1 MRPALFTP
9 LVIFLVILLLGYI
22 GFQLEDPHRL
32 PSALVGKPFPDFA
45 AQRLEGGDGALV
57 GREDLL
63 GGPTLV
69 NVWATWCPTCRAE
82 HEELLRIRASAP
94 VRIIGVNY
102 KDDPAKA
109 RRWLRDY
116 GDPYEFNLVDPDGAL
131 GVELGVYGAPET
143 FLLNAAGE
151 VVFKQVGAITESVWR
166 RELAPRLA
174 ALGVVVSAAPNA
186 RPSETPVAFPVPP
199 AAPRQSDVGSR

>member
-1 MRPALFTP
+1 MRPALFAP
-9 LVIFLVILLLGYI
+9 LAIFGVVLLLGYI

-32 PSALVGKPFPDFA
+32 PSALIGKPFPDFR
-45 AQRLEGGDGALV
+45 AQRLAGGDGTPV
-57 GREDLL
+57 SREVLL
-63 GGPTLV
+63 GSPTLV
-69 NVWATWCPTCRAE
+69 NIWATWCPTCKAE
-82 HEELLRIRASAP
+82 HEELLRIRARAP

-116 GDPYEFNLVDPDGAL
+116 GDPYEFNLVDLDGAL

-151 VVFKQVGAITESVWR
+151 VVFKQVGAVTEAVWR

-174 ALGVVVSAAPNA
+174 ALGVAV
-186 RPSETPVAFPVPP
+186 RT
-199 AAPRQSDVGSR
+199 APRDGQPETSTATPAVPRLDDVNAQ

>member
-1 MRPALFTP
+1 MMRPALFAP
-9 LVIFLVILLLGYI
+9 LALFAAILLVGYV

-45 AQRLEGGDGALV
+45 APRLEGGGGELV
-57 GREDLL
+57 RRADLL
-63 GGPTLV
+63 GSPTLV
-69 NVWATWCPTCRAE
+69 NVWATWCPSCKAE

-94 VRIIGVNY
+94 VRIVGVNY

-116 GDPYEFNLVDPDGAL
+116 VYPYEFNLLDRDGAL

-151 VVFKQVGAITESVWR
+151 VVFKWVGAIDGSVWR
-166 RELAPRLA
+166 HELAPRLA
-174 ALGVVVSAAPNA
+174 AMGMRIDERA
-186 RPSETPVAFPVPP
+186 RANKVDASPP
-199 AAPRQSDVGSR
+199 LAGLSSGPQA

>member
-1 MRPALFTP
+1 MRPALFAP
-9 LVIFLVILLLGYI
+9 LAIFAVVLLLGYI

-32 PSALVGKPFPDFA
+32 PSALIGKPFPDFQ
-45 AQRLEGGDGALV
+45 AQRLAGGDGALV

-63 GGPTLV
+63 GSPTLV
-69 NVWATWCPTCRAE
+69 NVWATWCPTCKAE
-82 HEELLRIRASAP
+82 HEELLHIRARAP

-116 GDPYEFNLVDPDGAL
+116 GDPYEFNLVDLDGAL

-151 VVFKQVGAITESVWR
+151 VVFKQVGAVTEAVWR

-174 ALGVVVSAAPNA
+174 ALGVPVRTAPSAKQPQELATTPAVSRRN
-186 RPSETPVAFPVPP
+186 
-199 AAPRQSDVGSR
+199 DVGAQ